1 MKQKGIGQY
10 SCCQKKPAV
19 SDNHHLLP
27 NRGWLLCYY
36 FTDSLE
42 RDGKIH
48 HQHELEQQNHL
59 PECIPKSFLTTLLT
73 VWYCNSC
80 NLQCIVFCFLKW
92 HSCILCSD
100 THPQFTYMC
109 SWEIQPGA
117 GLKNTRHKLGNNP
130 TGLSQSFE
138 VSC

>member
-80 NLQCIVFCFLKW
+80 NLQCIVFCFFKVALMYSLLRYTPSVHVYVFMGNPTW
-92 HSCILCSD
+92 V
-100 THPQFTYMC
+100 
-109 SWEIQPGA
+109 